1 LHVAVIG
8 DVKSIDVAPV
18 SQSHSHAVGVG
29 APLTLV
35 TVAVSVVEFPAA
47 IVAGDAAT
55 VTV

>member
-1 LHVAVIG
+1 MTE
-8 DVKSIDVAPV
+8 VKSVDGVNE
-18 SQSHSHAVGVG
+18 SQSHAHEVGGG